1 MSISGEQTCQE
12 LIDETSG
19 ELQRRFSEKNSKLYK
34 YLSIIYSTAS
44 PDFMKLE
51 SLFCFNFELLGLDIE
66 KVKVERAV
74 FKLRDERNCKEFKE
88 VLGPANELKE
98 AFLSIF
104 DMSIVVLLFGA
115 STAACEHSFSCLKRI
130 LSHHWMRMI
139 QERKRNLILMSYESD
154 LTSELN
160 LDVFVEEFRYRY

>member
-51 SLFCFNFELLGLDIE
+51 SLCALIELLGLDIE
-66 KVKVERAV
+66 KVKAERAV

-98 AFLSIF
+98 AFLRIF

-130 LSHHWMRMI
+130 LSHHGMRMI